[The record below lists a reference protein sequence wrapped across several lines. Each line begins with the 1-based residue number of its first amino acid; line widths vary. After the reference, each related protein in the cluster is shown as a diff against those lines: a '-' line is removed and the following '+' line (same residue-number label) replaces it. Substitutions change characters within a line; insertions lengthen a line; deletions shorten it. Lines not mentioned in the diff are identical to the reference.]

1 MKFKNIVTFTTFA
14 FLLFVNPSFS
24 QSGNSVLDRNNQLR
38 QREVQRNINV
48 LDYEYRYSQS
58 VRESEQR
65 ASFSFWASIA
75 ASIAVVTGI
84 CVLGYKELKKD
95 RDN

>member
-1 MKFKNIVTFTTFA
+1 MKSKNIVTFTTFA

-24 QSGNSVLDRNNQLR
+24 QSGNSVIDRNNQLR

-65 ASFSFWASIA
+65 ASFFFW